1 MDNDKIG
8 NYIHWKYT
16 NYLKYGTGTKEH
28 PKDIIS
34 IKTKALEDQR
44 NLVLNESKLKKNIN
58 KKLEKDKLENQ
69 LNFFFN
75 RNSNTKQ
82 LVKGISNE
90 DLHRSIIKKIQERF
104 GDLVQIDENLKATIS
119 DAAMSQKYGKLKENA
134 SYNSV
139 VAVYNRIA
147 YIKKYIDSFIAPK
160 LLEGKGLSR
169 NQTFIQN
176 SFNDVAKM
184 FQESIDLS
192 DRTFSELLGD
202 AKISN
207 FDPALIKTIELEKE
221 EIHNKLGQIYTRTKM
236 QGGKIFMTEGLIPLL
251 NEVIKRINKANAAY
265 YTGLAGEMYV
275 ALVTKI
281 GSNKAITE
289 VNKLLAD
296 FSTGLVDNNLGLVG
310 QNTTYSAMNKQAF
323 AVSGKTNDN
332 YFTSFDGKN
341 SISLKA
347 TQDKVDVVITLDNGE
362 LLNASVKNYN
372 LSDPLKNIT
381 LLSGTNM
388 LKYLSAYQTF
398 VNHYL
403 NIVSQSLSE
412 PRNESDR
419 SFREQ
424 IPQSLIIEANKTLLL
439 TLTLKA
445 LAGGVEKLSLD
456 QSGFIKNDMAE
467 VFILNDNSTGQFKVF
482 FIEDI
487 INKIGLNYS
496 KIIDYIDMDNFSENF
511 RPGMYWIT
519 QYKNGVRNYS
529 DAYSRINNLLNSFVS
544 QRLNISL
551 KQTVLS

>member
-147 YIKKYIDSFIAPK
+147 YIKKDIDRFIAPK

-544 QRLNISL
+544 QRLHISL

>member
-147 YIKKYIDSFIAPK
+147 YIKKDIDRFIAPK
-160 LLEGKGLSR
+160 LLEGKGISR

-544 QRLNISL
+544 QRLHISL